1 MMDLM
6 EPASPSSP
14 EPLPGRDA
22 SDAAAAAAPGAAAA
36 AAPARPPGRSAGLVA
51 AGIFLSRIAGLVRQR
66 VFSHYFGLGLAAD
79 AFTAALRIPNL
90 LQNLFGEGV
99 LSGSFIP
106 VYARLLGQGEER
118 RAARVAAVVGT
129 ALAAGVALL
138 VGLGI
143 LGAPF
148 LTDAIAPGFSGL
160 RRELTIRLVRIMF
173 PGVGLL
179 VLCAWCLGILNSHR
193 KFFLSY
199 AAPVVWSGA
208 MIAAMVAFGAR
219 REPARLAVVVAWAAT
234 AGAALQLAVQ
244 LPAALRLARLPGP
257 SLDLGLPE
265 VRAVGRAFGPVVLAR
280 GVVQVIAYVDQLIA
294 SFLPGGAVAALFAAQ
309 NLYLL
314 PVSLFGMSI
323 AASELPEMSRA
334 GGDETEV
341 AAYLQ
346 QRLEAGLRRLA
357 LFVVPSEVAFLAL
370 GDVLA
375 ALLFQTGRFSR
386 ADSVY
391 VWSIVAGSG
400 VGLLAQ
406 TEARLFSSTF
416 YALRDTRTP
425 LRFAV
430 VRLALATGL
439 GWLFAIELPPRLG
452 IDPRWGAA
460 GLTLAA
466 SLSGWVEMRLLA
478 RALGRRIGAVRLP
491 RPLLVRLFGAAVA
504 GAALAWAAKL
514 AVGLAHPLVA
524 GAAIVGLFGAVYFA
538 VASGLGV
545 TEARDVLKAVL
556 ARAGL
561 GRRGG
566 V

>member
-1 MMDLM
+1 
-6 EPASPSSP
+6 
-14 EPLPGRDA
+14 
-22 SDAAAAAAPGAAAA
+22 
-36 AAPARPPGRSAGLVA
+36 
-51 AGIFLSRIAGLVRQR
+51 VRQR

-106 VYARLLGQGEER
+106 VYAALLGRGEER
-118 RAARVAAVVGT
+118 RAARVAAVVGSV
-129 ALAAGVALL
+129 LAGGVALL

-143 LGAPF
+143 LAAPF

-160 RRELTIRLVRIMF
+160 RRELTVRLVRIMF

-208 MIAAMVAFGAR
+208 MIAAMLAFGAR
-219 REPARLAVVVAWAAT
+219 REPADLAVVVAWAAT

-244 LPAALRLARLPGP
+244 LPAALRLARLSGP

-280 GVVQVIAYVDQLIA
+280 GVVQIIAYVDQFIA

-334 GGDETEV
+334 EGDEAEV
-341 AAYLQ
+341 AAYLRR
-346 QRLEAGLRRLA
+346 RLEAGVRRLA

-425 LRFAV
+425 LRCAV

-439 GWLFAIELPPRLG
+439 GWVLAIELPPRLG

-466 SLSGWVEMRLLA
+466 SVSGWVEMRLLA
-478 RALGRRIGAVRLP
+478 RALGRRIGVVRLP
-491 RPLLVRLFGAAVA
+491 RALLVRLFGAAVA
-504 GAALAWAAKL
+504 GAAIGWAAKL
-514 AVGLAHPLVA
+514 VLGLEHPLVA
-524 GAAIVGLFGAVYFA
+524 GAAIVGLFGTVYFA
-538 VASGLGV
+538 LASGLGV
-545 TEARDVLKAVL
+545 PEARDLLKAVL

-561 GRRGG
+561 RRSGQNRREG
-566 V
+566 DEG